1 MYACAFLS
9 LCFVELCIIYFHPNA
24 CMFSIWTHM
33 CRWHMKTIN
42 SIERNSR
49 REKKSWENVFIVC
62 REFVGLDLA
71 NCPIFCD
78 AGRRGRQRL
87 EGKTEKILK
96 IMSFALW
103 NFLRMIRNKFRK
115 EIKFISKSPGRTQR
129 IGSSCFALKRLRRWK
144 EKKRCFMSF
153 VFCNEFSVF
162 LLCKLCGLGN

>member
-1 MYACAFLS
+1 
-9 LCFVELCIIYFHPNA
+9 
-24 CMFSIWTHM
+24 M

-144 EKKRCFMSF
+144 EKKDVLWVLFSVTNFPFFFFVNCVVLATNCLTSVSTKLLHLVIYCF
-153 VFCNEFSVF
+153 VF
-162 LLCKLCGLGN
+162 